1 MHINVYF
8 IHTIYGLKVSTV
20 STTTHQKK
28 TFQCTVC
35 KYTLKVLIVDIFAV
49 FVSIARRF
57 ALKRTHFAKLTAK
70 LSHTTILASD
80 EQLISE
86 VITV

>member
-8 IHTIYGLKVSTV
+8 IHTIYGHKVSAV

-57 ALKRTHFAKLTAK
+57 ALKRTQFCKVDCKFESYNYTG
-70 LSHTTILASD
+70 IG
-80 EQLISE
+80 
-86 VITV
+86 